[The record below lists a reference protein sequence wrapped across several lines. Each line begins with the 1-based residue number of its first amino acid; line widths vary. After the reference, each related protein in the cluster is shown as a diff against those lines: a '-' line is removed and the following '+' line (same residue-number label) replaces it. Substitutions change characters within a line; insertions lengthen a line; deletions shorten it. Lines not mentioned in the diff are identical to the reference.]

1 MYRNTPVRGLQTQQR
16 RPRCGK
22 EDSNV
27 TVVIRVDQPPVV
39 SFFFETGE
47 VNWMVIPQVISIDV
61 KTIDVI
67 DDYYR

>member
-39 SFFFETGE
+39 SFFFRDRGGE
-47 VNWMVIPQVISIDV
+47 LDGDSPGHIYRC
-61 KTIDVI
+61 K
-67 DDYYR
+67 DYRCNR